1 MLAIPRIAANV
12 ASVNVSSTRLVAIFL
27 PGIMGT
33 RLVLPDSDWDPDS
46 GTNMLFW
53 ANMEPSEMKKALALN
68 NRATFYKQASGLSS
82 DEEDRGWGQISQD
95 FYGTFLKTLQTGLQ
109 DPHNGV
115 DGEVWAVGYDWRQ
128 PNRRS
133 AGAVLRR
140 IKEIQNLRKPD
151 RTIVVTHS
159 MGGLVSRH
167 LTMSKGAADL
177 IEGVIH
183 IGQPVTGA
191 VLAYR
196 RLLGG
201 APRKVDG
208 LAMRLLLGSNP
219 EQVATIVSGLPS
231 YFELLPTNEYR
242 HSANPVDFWLRERA
256 GKTEFIVTPGADE
269 TIYDLYLRDRWPP
282 SAAPMN
288 LSPALRDEIKKR
300 TAHARKSHSQIAGN
314 AVAGTPPK
322 CHKAT
327 WSLLSS
333 KEMTDTT
340 FLAEHREK
348 KRPRVHFSDGRE
360 EAGDGTV
367 PAASASALF
376 PGEGGPLNQ
385 TPDPVLN
392 RQFFV
397 DGLVHDVMCEDADLQ
412 AGVLQ
417 LILAILSPPTLNV
430 HGSGATKVGRVTFDQ
445 NVVWDKFAEV
455 KAGGTKGKEAAA
467 ELRVAK
473 FFAQRGHDV
482 HLLARRPT
490 GVTPDMR
497 VAGVGNVEVK
507 RFIAFDKTKTTD
519 RLRHAMEQVE
529 FDGGK
534 GLVVVVH
541 SKDAGLDFTAYHAA
555 IHKIVRQDLNGTARG
570 VVDLV
575 VSEDKLPPVW

>member
-1 MLAIPRIAANV
+1 
-12 ASVNVSSTRLVAIFL
+12 
-27 PGIMGT
+27 MGT
-33 RLVLPDSDWDPDS
+33 RLVLPDRNWDPDS
-46 GTNMLFW
+46 GTNMGAW
-53 ANMEPSEMKKALALN
+53 VRTPATEMRRALALKHK
-68 NRATFYKQASGLSS
+68 ATFYKKASGLSS

-95 FYGTFLKTLQTGLQ
+95 FYGTFLKALQTGLQ

-115 DGEVWAVGYDWRQ
+115 DGEVWAIGYDWRQ
-128 PNRRS
+128 PNRKS

-140 IKEIQNLRKPD
+140 IKEIQALRKPD
-151 RTIVVTHS
+151 RTIIVTHS

-167 LTMSKGAADL
+167 LTMTKGASEL

-231 YFELLPTNEYR
+231 YFELLPTDEYR
-242 HSANPVDFWLRERA
+242 HSTNPSAFWLQERA
-256 GKTEFIVTPGADE
+256 SGTEFVVTPGPDE
-269 TIYDLYLRDRWPP
+269 TIYDVYLRDRWPP
-282 SAAPMN
+282 SVAPLN
-288 LSPALRDEIKKR
+288 LPPALRKEIKSR
-300 TAHARKSHSQIAGN
+300 TAHARKSHSHIAGN
-314 AVAGTPPK
+314 AGAGTPPK

-340 FLAEHREK
+340 FLAEHQEN
-348 KRPRVHFSDGRE
+348 KRPRVHFSEGRA

-376 PGEGGPLNQ
+376 PGEGGPLNH
-385 TPDPVLN
+385 TPDPLLN

-417 LILAILSPPTLNV
+417 LILAILSPPMLNV
-430 HGSGATKVGRVTFDQ
+430 HGSGATKAGRITFDQ
-445 NVVWDKFAEV
+445 NVVWDKIAEV

-482 HLLARRPT
+482 HLLAKRNSEA
-490 GVTPDMR
+490 TPDMQ
-497 VAGVGNVEVK
+497 VARVGNVEVK
-507 RFIAFDKTKTTD
+507 RFIKFDEELTTR
-519 RLRHAMEQVE
+519 RLRHAIEQVE
-529 FDGGK
+529 FNGGT
-534 GLVVVVH
+534 GLVVAVH
-541 SKDAGLDFTAYHAA
+541 SKDADLDFEAYHSA
-555 IHKIVRQDLNGTARG
+555 IHRIVRKGLNGVARG

-575 VSEDKLPPVW
+575 VSEDTLPPVW